1 MRIVTIKRPPPAFD
15 GVTQDTFHLG
25 DVFEVSPNLGIFMTA
40 AGWTRSETRKDD
52 RRSKLHNDPFTQ
64 GNRRNLP
71 DRRH

>member
-1 MRIVTIKRPPPAFD
+1 LAFD

-40 AGWTRSETRKDD
+40 AGWVRSETRKDD
-52 RRSKLHNDPFTQ
+52 RRREFHTSDNLITQ
-64 GNRRNLP
+64 GNRRDLP